1 MREIGSRRKIEK
13 PLFHIMDPNAARRKK
28 WRRENMRIV
37 FMGTPEIAAV
47 ILDSMLDKEY
57 EVAAVVTQ
65 PDRPKGRG
73 KEIAF
78 SEVKKLAIKHN
89 IPVYQPAR
97 ARDQEFV
104 DALKQLAPELIVV
117 VAFGQILPKEI
128 LELPKY
134 GCINV
139 HASLLPKYRGASP
152 IQWAIINGDRTTG
165 VTIMYMAEGIDTGD
179 MITKELVE
187 IAPDETAGSLHDKLA
202 QAGCTALHRAIEQ
215 ITSKTAVRTPQ
226 DESQAVYVGMLKKEM
241 GHIDFQ
247 RSAQE
252 IERLVR
258 GLSPWPST
266 YAALEGKM
274 LKFWRC
280 EAAELTEEQKQII
293 SEKNWECG
301 TVVAVE
307 KDSFFVLAS
316 DSVLIVKELQIEGK
330 RRMGA
335 EEFLRGN
342 KVEPGQILR

>member
-1 MREIGSRRKIEK
+1 
-13 PLFHIMDPNAARRKK
+13 
-28 WRRENMRIV
+28 MRIV

-47 ILDSMLDKEY
+47 ILNSMIGGQHN
-57 EVAAVVTQ
+57 VAAVVTQ

-73 KEIAF
+73 REIIF
-78 SEVKKLAIKHN
+78 SEVKKLAIKHQ
-89 IPVYQPAR
+89 IPVYQPVR
-97 ARDQEFV
+97 ARDQEFI
-104 DALKQLAPELIVV
+104 DMLKQLAPELIVV

-152 IQWAIINGDRTTG
+152 IQWAIINGEQTTG

-187 IAPDETAGSLHDKLA
+187 IAPEETGGSLHDKLA

-215 ITSKTAVRTPQ
+215 IISGTVVRTPQ
-226 DESQAVYVGMLKKEM
+226 EESQATYVGMLKKEM
-241 GHIDFQ
+241 GHIDF
-247 RSAQE
+247 RHSAQE

-258 GLSPWPST
+258 GLSPWPSAYT
-266 YAALEGKM
+266 ALEGKM

-280 EAAELTEEQKQII
+280 EAAELTEEQK
-293 SEKNWECG
+293 SVVCEKNWECG
-301 TVVAVE
+301 TILAVE
-307 KDSFFVLAS
+307 KDCFSVFAR
-316 DSVLIVKELQIEGK
+316 DSVLIVKELQMEGK